1 MPSIDPDQ
9 VFYYPGELMNDDSD
23 LPAHRDAEPRV
34 GARLAA
40 AREAQGLSLAEIAE
54 RTRVPM
60 RHLHAIEIGDYAG
73 LPAATYSAGFV
84 KGYARL
90 VGLDGQALSQAFREE
105 IGGIEPTRHEPNSY
119 EPADPSRTPS
129 WGLALFALGIAIV
142 LGIGYLYWRGS
153 IAGTDPVALAA
164 RSRDQPAAP
173 APAPPGGPAPA
184 ATPASPV
191 AAGGPVTIV
200 ADELVWL
207 KVYEMGGATLFTGVL
222 QPQQR
227 YDVPAGA
234 IDPRLRTGRPEA
246 IHVMVGGATI
256 PQLGPADR
264 LIKDVSLK
272 GDALIARANPI
283 VPPADVVTPVENSAA
298 PQ

>member
-1 MPSIDPDQ
+1 
-9 VFYYPGELMNDDSD
+9 MNEDSD
-23 LPAHRDAEPRV
+23 LPAPGDAEPRV

-40 AREAQGLSLAEIAE
+40 ARAAQGLSLAEIAE

-60 RHLHAIEIGDYAG
+60 RHLNAIETGDYAG

-90 VGLDGQALSQAFREE
+90 VGLDGQALSQAFRAE
-105 IGGIEPTRHEPNSY
+105 IGGIEPARRESNSY

-129 WGLALFALGIAIV
+129 WGLALFALAIAIV

-153 IAGTDPVALAA
+153 IAGADPIALAA
-164 RSRDQPAAP
+164 GSRDQPATP
-173 APAPPGGPAPA
+173 APAPPGGPAVAPA
-184 ATPASPV
+184 PP
-191 AAGGPVTIV
+191 AAGGPVAII

-207 KVYEMGGATLFTGVL
+207 KIYEMGGATLFTGVL

-246 IHVMVGGATI
+246 IHVMVGGVRI

-264 LIKDVSLK
+264 LVKDVSLK

-283 VPPADVVTPVENSAA
+283 VPPADAVTPVENSAA